1 MVWIYR
7 RTNTIMFILHCS
19 RYSAWFKRHK
29 SSVPPPELRQKLSP
43 FCVLVL
49 WLKPTFKQCR
59 NTVEMKVWF
68 NHLACHW
75 KLMLARR
82 GFTPS
87 AFPWFQHLYIQLGS
101 VCKDAGWVVCGAPG
115 HTQPVQSMNPVP
127 GSLVPPSRLADWHRQ
142 SMRRAWR
149 PQKPAPVP
157 EGKGEPLKMGKQ
169 RASLE
174 HRTPEETCVTKTT
187 SRFI

>member
-82 GFTPS
+82 GFTPF
-87 AFPWFQHLYIQLGS
+87 AFPWFHHLYIQLGS

-127 GSLVPPSRLADWHRQ
+127 GSLAPLPDSLTDTD
-142 SMRRAWR
+142 RAWGEHGGPR
-149 PQKPAPVP
+149 NRHQCQKAKVNLWRWGSSEPAWST
-157 EGKGEPLKMGKQ
+157 ELQKKL
-169 RASLE
+169 A
-174 HRTPEETCVTKTT
+174 
-187 SRFI
+187 